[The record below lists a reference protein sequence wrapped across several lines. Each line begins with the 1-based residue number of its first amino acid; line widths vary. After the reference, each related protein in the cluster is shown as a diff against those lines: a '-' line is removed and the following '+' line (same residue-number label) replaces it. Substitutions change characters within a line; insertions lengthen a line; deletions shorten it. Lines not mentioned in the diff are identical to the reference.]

1 MSLFLF
7 VLLYVLIIEY
17 IKNSFWVKC
26 LFFMER
32 TDFIKTKDDIICN
45 IMTLYSYLKG
55 ELGNEYKNWAIDKM
69 VRGKNFVVE
78 VIDSKICF
86 APSRFV
92 GYIDNSKDK
101 HDENHGDGT
110 QTDEK
115 IKIYYNKIQDER
127 LDLLLQNE
135 LLK

>member
-1 MSLFLF
+1 
-7 VLLYVLIIEY
+7 
-17 IKNSFWVKC
+17 
-26 LFFMER
+26 MER

-115 IKIYYNKIQDER
+115 IKIYYKIVILIIVYIKS
-127 LDLLLQNE
+127 LDTQQYP
-135 LLK
+135 

>member
-1 MSLFLF
+1 
-7 VLLYVLIIEY
+7 
-17 IKNSFWVKC
+17 
-26 LFFMER
+26 MER

-78 VIDSKICF
+78 VIDLKICF

-115 IKIYYNKIQDER
+115 IKIYYNGSPAKFR
-127 LDLLLQNE
+127 V
-135 LLK
+135 